1 MSRAI
6 FFDVD
11 GVVINGYHSRPEL
24 RRMWDTYLEE
34 DLGIGRD
41 VFQNFI
47 RTTFIAEVQV
57 GKKSL
62 INALEEALPE
72 LGYKGSALDIAAYWI
87 NRDSYLNH
95 PLLNHIKHLRGK
107 GHKVYLA
114 TNQEHL
120 RAFYLWNSLGLNLL
134 FDDVFYSAR
143 MGVSKPEAAY
153 FEKIAQKVD
162 LTQATPLLFDDSPN
176 VIEGATKAG
185 WDATLFNSLDDFTNH
200 PFIQAEL
207 GL

>member
-1 MSRAI
+1 
-6 FFDVD
+6 
-11 GVVINGYHSRPEL
+11 
-24 RRMWDTYLEE
+24 MWDTYLEE

-47 RTTFIAEVQV
+47 QTIYIAEVLI
-57 GKKSL
+57 GKKSFV
-62 INALEEALPE
+62 NALEDALPT

-95 PLLNHIKHLRGK
+95 PLLKHIKNLRGK

-134 FDDVFYSAR
+134 FDDIFYSAR
-143 MGVSKPEAAY
+143 MGVTKPDAA
-153 FEKIAQKVD
+153 FFKNISQKID
-162 LTQATPLLFDDSPN
+162 LTNATPLLFDDSPR
-176 VIEGATKAG
+176 VIEGATKFG
-185 WDATLFNSLDDFTNH
+185 WDATLFNTLDDFTNH
-200 PFIQAEL
+200 PFIRTEL